1 MYGDVAA
8 KLQAGRELNE
18 GLTAKKYIDETA
30 RANVEPHIDN
40 LALVESTVFVQD
52 GENSY
57 SKENSKDVLAN
68 ATSIL
73 LSGKNP
79 AVSIITNLW

>member
-1 MYGDVAA
+1 MYGDVSA
-8 KLQAGRELNE
+8 KLQAGREIHE

-40 LALVESTVFVQD
+40 LALVDRTVFMQD

-68 ATSIL
+68 ATVL
-73 LSGKNP
+73 LSGRNP
-79 AVSIITNLW
+79 AVSIIANLW

>member
-1 MYGDVAA
+1 MYGDVSA
-8 KLQAGRELNE
+8 KLQAGREIHE
-18 GLTAKKYIDETA
+18 GLTAQKYIEAT
-30 RANVEPHIDN
+30 RAHVEPHVDN
-40 LALVESTVFVQD
+40 LALVDSTVLMRD
-52 GENSY
+52 GGNSY

-73 LSGKNP
+73 LPDKNS